1 MTAHKYSTVYN
12 GEQWCDTHDSAFP
25 CTVIDAPE
33 GFDARNGNPRYR
45 LTFDDGTSAP
55 LQPDSSIAYG
65 INNPEYRSGPVRV
78 TFNGRGH
85 VTYVKTV
92 KED

>member
-1 MTAHKYSTVYN
+1 MTNNDRTETKTIV
-12 GEQWCDTHDSAFP
+12 G
-25 CTVIDAPE
+25 IDRMPSS
-33 GFDARNGNPRYR
+33 RNGNPRYR

-65 INNPEYRSGPVRV
+65 INNREYRSGPVRV

-85 VTYVKTV
+85 VTYVKTI
-92 KED
+92 ESGE

>member
-1 MTAHKYSTVYN
+1 MTNNDRTETKTIV
-12 GEQWCDTHDSAFP
+12 G
-25 CTVIDAPE
+25 IDRMSSS
-33 GFDARNGNPRYR
+33 RNGNPRYR

-85 VTYVKTV
+85 VTYVKTL